1 MTTPRTKKNAN
12 RRRHVGDAILAS
24 ASVLDT
30 SVVAKRL
37 EAFTAAHHALGAALS
52 TLDEAEKHVELIRT
66 NLVTVG
72 ANIDTTLTQLFAALI
87 VDRGPQRNPFALYDA
102 PSVSAMI
109 QMSATAKAT
118 ATLALVTAVLN
129 DATVSP
135 QTHTV
140 AKALQAA
147 AEAVAPAAQPLGAA
161 ETALRQ
167 ARLARDGAGRTWDQ
181 ALLNLKRDVR
191 IATDE
196 GASNLY
202 TLLFDAD
209 APSAKKAKSAPDE
222 APPEGDAV
230 EVAA

>member
-1 MTTPRTKKNAN
+1 MTTQRTKQKAN
-12 RRRHVGDAILAS
+12 RRRHIGDGILAS

-30 SVVAKRL
+30 TVVAKRL
-37 EAFTAAHHALGAALS
+37 EVFAAAHEALGAALS

-66 NLVTVG
+66 NLVSVG
-72 ANIDTTLTQLFAALI
+72 TNIDTNLTQLFAALI
-87 VDRGPQRNPFALYDA
+87 VDRGPQRNPFGLYDA

-109 QMSATAKAT
+109 QMSATAKAA
-118 ATLALVTAVLN
+118 ATLALAAAVLN

-135 QTHTV
+135 QTHAV
-140 AKALQAA
+140 ATALQAA

-167 ARLARDGAGRTWDQ
+167 ARLARDGVGRTWDQ

-196 GASNLY
+196 GATDLY
-202 TLLFDAD
+202 TLLFSAGT
-209 APSAKKAKSAPDE
+209 PAKKAKSATEE